1 MIRGEYSE
9 TRGPAIPLLIR
20 GPDGSNFDVIAVVD
34 TGFTAALTLPEP
46 IIRALSLP
54 FDSTGRLSLADGT
67 VSSFDL
73 HSAEIF
79 WDGQWRPV
87 LASAIGDEVLVGMRL
102 LRGFRLCIDAIPSG
116 AVEITSL
123 LLP

>member
-9 TRGPAIPLLIR
+9 IRGPAIPLLIR
-20 GPDGSNFDVIAVVD
+20 GPDGSNLDVIAVVD

-54 FDSTGRLSLADGT
+54 FDSNGRLSLADGT
-67 VSSFDL
+67 ASSFDL
-73 HSAEIF
+73 HSAEVF
-79 WDGQWRPV
+79 WDGHWRPV

-102 LRGFRLCIDAIPSG
+102 LHGFQLRVDAIAGG

>member
-1 MIRGEYSE
+1 M
-9 TRGPAIPLLIR
+9 
-20 GPDGSNFDVIAVVD
+20 D

-73 HSAEIF
+73 HLAEIL

-102 LRGFRLCIDAIPSG
+102 LNGFRLCIDAIPG
-116 AVEITSL
+116 GVVEITSL
-123 LLP
+123 SFA

>member
-9 TRGPAIPLLIR
+9 TREPAIPLVIR

-67 VSSFDL
+67 VSSFDP

-102 LRGFRLCIDAIPSG
+102 LSGFRLCMDAIPGG